1 MSVYDLARKND
12 YFKRLP
18 ERSVFSFARASDF
31 FVGSG
36 KLEEGKTLLNYAI
49 SGWENTN
56 DHMNLSIALNKLG
69 LIDLKTKQWQ
79 TALKHFKE
87 SESMIAQTKEG
98 TNELKAKVLLN
109 EADACEMGGDK
120 ETANDYRKEA
130 KQLWFAP
137 IQSKNI

>member
-12 YFKRLP
+12 YFKRFP

-36 KLEEGKTLLNYAI
+36 NLEEGKTLLNYAM

-56 DHMNLSIALNKLG
+56 DRINLGIALNKLG

-79 TALKHFKE
+79 AALKHFKE
-87 SESMIAQTKEG
+87 SESMMTQAKEG
-98 TNELKAKVLLN
+98 NNELKARVLLN
-109 EADACEMGGDK
+109 EADAYEMGGDE

-130 KQLWFAP
+130 KQLWFSP
-137 IQSKNI
+137 LQSKNM